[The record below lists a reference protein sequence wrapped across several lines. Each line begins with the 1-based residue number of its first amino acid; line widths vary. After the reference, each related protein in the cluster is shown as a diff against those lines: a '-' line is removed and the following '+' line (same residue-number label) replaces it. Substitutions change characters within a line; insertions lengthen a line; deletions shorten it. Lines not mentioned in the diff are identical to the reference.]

1 MTGRIEAIK
10 PTAEITSKDGLR
22 SFKKRELV
30 LDCTRFDP
38 YTGERG
44 IESFPQFE
52 FSGDKCAELDM
63 YKVGQVVTVSFDL
76 QGSRYERDGKTEYF
90 TRVRGYKIEATQQ
103 RRQPTI
109 REEAAEPPKPEPE
122 RQVPPG
128 YYAQPGPALSFEQAK
143 DELPF

>member
-1 MTGRIEAIK
+1 MTGRIEVIK
-10 PTAEITSKDGLR
+10 PTVEITSKDGLR

-52 FSGDKCAELDM
+52 FSGDKCTELDM
-63 YKVGQVVTVSFDL
+63 YKPGQVVTVSFDL
-76 QGSRYERDGKTEYF
+76 QGSRYEKDGRTEYF
-90 TRVRGYKIEATQQ
+90 TRVRGFKIEARQQ
-103 RRQPTI
+103 QRQPTI
-109 REEAAEPPKPEPE
+109 QEEAAEAPKPEPT
-122 RQVPPG
+122 RAVPPG
-128 YYAQPGPALSFEQAK
+128 YYAQPGPALRMDGAG